1 MRSAAGRSI
10 AERVDPLN
18 LQSGAT
24 EATIFIISYPK
35 SGRTWLRLMIGRALH
50 ELIGLEEL
58 TMLEENRVVAAKG
71 MLPTLFTHNGSSNTE
86 GRHWQD
92 LETDKSRYRGKKILY
107 LTRDPR
113 DVVVSCFF
121 QTTRRKSLFRG
132 TMSEF
137 IRSDNYGIRKIVTF
151 NRIWHAARNVPEAFL
166 PVRYEDL
173 HIAPREVLRCALEF
187 MGISRTDDGPL
198 NRAIEF
204 ASFDNMRRMEQE
216 EQFQSRKLRPGRP
229 DDEESFKVRKG
240 RVGGFVDY
248 LDSDDRDFVDR
259 VIRELDD
266 PFYNK

>member
-18 LQSGAT
+18 LQSGVT
-24 EATIFIISYPK
+24 EATVFIISYPK

-151 NRIWHAARNVPEAFL
+151 NRIWHAARNVPAAFL

-240 RVGGFVDY
+240 KVGGFVDY